1 VEEWFSTTELLSWAS
16 TRLQSP
22 FYPSSAALS
31 QHRSSI
37 VRANDPSKTTVT
49 RETGDFHKRCPF
61 ESRRDEHNDR
71 TKPSNLSCQSH
82 LRKGRPK
89 QCARSQPKQAPGV
102 CRLQLFP
109 PAWQVSPPTA
119 PATVRRPA
127 SWSRRSEIVRPIR
140 LSVGVHALYRGTA
153 RQPPCK
159 CKETFQ
165 QSGGAFPAQCAGQ
178 PTLWGPPA
186 NPSPAPSQQCG
197 RRKNDVWNRD
207 ESTTRLSL
215 RWQLNSQSSPRVAER
230 FSGEL
235 HVYRQRNALLSFC
248 SLQRLQVRR
257 AVCCRAFHTRL
268 VAPSG
273 FLNLST
279 LYSPRTLF
287 EFVSPR

>member
-1 VEEWFSTTELLSWAS
+1 M
-16 TRLQSP
+16 
-22 FYPSSAALS
+22 
-31 QHRSSI
+31 
-37 VRANDPSKTTVT
+37 
-49 RETGDFHKRCPF
+49 
-61 ESRRDEHNDR
+61 
-71 TKPSNLSCQSH
+71 TKPSQPTFLANPTSEKAGPNSVHDLSRSK
-82 LRKGRPK
+82 LRECVVSGYFRPHGRFHRP
-89 QCARSQPKQAPGV
+89 QHQPPRDGQHHGRDGPRSYDP
-102 CRLQLFP
+102 F
-109 PAWQVSPPTA
+109 
-119 PATVRRPA
+119 
-127 SWSRRSEIVRPIR
+127 E

-235 HVYRQRNALLSFC
+235 HVYRQRNALLSFW

-257 AVCCRAFHTRL
+257 AICCRAFHTRL